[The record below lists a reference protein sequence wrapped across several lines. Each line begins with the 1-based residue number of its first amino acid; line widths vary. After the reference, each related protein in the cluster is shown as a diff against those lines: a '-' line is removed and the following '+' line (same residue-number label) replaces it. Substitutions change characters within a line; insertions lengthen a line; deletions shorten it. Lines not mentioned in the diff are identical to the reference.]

1 MDINIKGNPGTGNH
15 LTEVK
20 TGHVKNINPN
30 VKEVKGT
37 FIIGGRKDKDTL
49 VWHPAP
55 DPYPVPS
62 KGGADIQ
69 LLLKVEGIPMPYLTA
84 TWDGH
89 HLYTFSTFG
98 NPDSPW
104 ISFPDSIR
112 IKAWAVL
119 P

>member
-1 MDINIKGNPGTGNH
+1 MDINIKGNPRTENH

-20 TGHVKNINPN
+20 NGL
-30 VKEVKGT
+30 
-37 FIIGGRKDKDTL
+37 IGRRKDKDTL
-49 VWHPAP
+49 VWHHAP

-62 KGGADIQ
+62 KDGADIQ
-69 LLLKVEGIPMPYLTA
+69 ILLKVEGLPMPYLTA

-104 ISFPDSIR
+104 ISFPDNIR
-112 IKAWAVL
+112 IEAWAVL